1 LGVATPTEAGAIG
14 ALIAAGLCLIKKKM
28 TFTVLL
34 DSVMETIKVTSF
46 LIIIVAF
53 ASVMGYAFDY
63 IRLPHTLVEE
73 IQGAALAPG
82 MVITVL
88 IIIYIIL
95 GMFIDPVSMMLM
107 TLPVSFPIV
116 TALGLHPIWFG
127 VVLVMMIE
135 IGLITPPVGVI
146 LFILKGMSG
155 DTSLKEI
162 VYGVLPFVG
171 VFLANIALFYLLP
184 QVIMWLPSQM
194 SGAQ

>member
-1 LGVATPTEAGAIG
+1 
-14 ALIAAGLCLIKKKM
+14 
-28 TFTVLL
+28 
-34 DSVMETIKVTSF
+34 METVKVTSF
-46 LIIIVAF
+46 LIVIVAF
-53 ASVMGYAFDY
+53 ASVMGYVFDY
-63 IRLPHTLVEE
+63 IRLPRILVEV

-82 MVITVL
+82 MVIAVL
-88 IIIYIIL
+88 VVVYIIL

-146 LFILKGMSG
+146 LFILKGISG
-155 DTSLKEI
+155 DIPLKEI

-171 VFLANIALFYLLP
+171 VFLVNIVLFYLLP
-184 QVIMWLPSQM
+184 QVVMWLPSQM
-194 SGAQ
+194 SGPQ